1 MKTEYEKMIA
11 GEPYRPQDQEL
22 RQLAAKSRE
31 CQYTFNQE
39 QEGHKRKAIVK
50 EWFGSTGENLSI
62 HPIFVCDYGV
72 NIHIGENFYSNW
84 NLTMLDVCPI
94 RIGDNAMFGP
104 NCQLLTPLH
113 PLDPVE
119 RNSGIEYGAPITIG
133 DNFWAGGGVTILPG
147 VTLGDNVVVGAGSVV
162 TKSFGDNVV
171 LAGNPA
177 RIIKEIPKT
186 KSDKDLS

>member
-1 MKTEYEKMIA
+1 MRREYEKMIA
-11 GEPYRPQDQEL
+11 GEIYRPQDSEL
-22 RQLAAKSRE
+22 RELAARSKE
-31 CQYTFNQE
+31 FQYRFNQE
-39 QEGHKRKAIVK
+39 QDSVKRTAIIK
-50 EWFGSTGENLSI
+50 EWFGSTGENLAMK
-62 HPIFVCDYGV
+62 PDLVCDYGI
-72 NIHIGENFYSNW
+72 NIHLGENFYSNW

-94 RIGDNAMFGP
+94 RIGDNALLGP
-104 NCQLLTPLH
+104 NCQFLTPLH

-147 VTLGDNVVVGAGSVV
+147 VTLGDNVVVGASAVV

-177 RIIKEIPKT
+177 KIIKEIPVHKE
-186 KSDKDLS
+186 

>member
-31 CQYTFNQE
+31 YQYTFNQE
-39 QEGHKRKAIVK
+39 QDGHKRKAIVK
-50 EWFGSTGENLSI
+50 EWFGSTG
-62 HPIFVCDYGV
+62 
-72 NIHIGENFYSNW
+72 
-84 NLTMLDVCPI
+84 
-94 RIGDNAMFGP
+94 FGP

-177 RIIKEIPKT
+177 RIIKEIPNAMT
-186 KSDKDLS
+186 DKALV

>member
-1 MKTEYEKMIA
+1 MIA
-11 GEPYRPQDQEL
+11 GEPYRPHDEEL
-22 RQLAAKSRE
+22 RQLAARSRNF
-31 CQYTFNQE
+31 QYSFNQE
-39 QEGHKRKAIVK
+39 QDVRKRSAIIK
-50 EWFGSTGENLSI
+50 EWFASTGENISMNPNL
-62 HPIFVCDYGV
+62 VCDYGV
-72 NIHIGENFYSNW
+72 NIHLGENFYSNW
-84 NLTMLDVCPI
+84 NMTMLDVCPI

-186 KSDKDLS
+186 KSNKALS